1 MRGTNGLPAT
11 LQLKLLRSI
20 LEFMSRSGSSDS
32 AIRRSLTSCLSNL
45 GSDRIATSVS
55 TSRDCKYVGNGN
67 VSAEL
72 IRMWTR
78 DGRYIDR
85 DARPKALLLSTGR
98 CSLVSL
104 ISRLDPAVDPHA
116 IVNSMMAVGLIR
128 KLRNGR
134 YLPTADSV
142 KIDRL
147 HPLAVEHAAKSLI
160 RMVSTVYRNTD
171 TSRQAVPLI
180 ERYAY
185 VPDMSKAEAE
195 AFADFTRSQGMAYL
209 EAVDDWME
217 RRRVGRISVK
227 SGRTEQ
233 AGIAAGVH
241 LVAYLGDGLIKS
253 PSRRLEGGRAGK
265 LRKRPTPAREAR
277 V

>member
-1 MRGTNGLPAT
+1 MSGTKGLSAA
-11 LQLKLLRSI
+11 LQLKLLSSI

-32 AIRRSLTSCLSNL
+32 AIRRTLASCLNGL
-45 GSDRIATSVS
+45 GSDRNGKDVS
-55 TSRDCKYVGNGN
+55 TLRDCKYVGNGN

-72 IRMWTR
+72 IRIWTR

-85 DARPKALLLSTGR
+85 DARPKALCLSTGR
-98 CSLVSL
+98 YSLVSL
-104 ISRLDPAVDPHA
+104 ISRLDPAVDAHA
-116 IVNSMMAVGLIR
+116 TVNSMMAVGLIR

-160 RMVSTVYRNTD
+160 RMVATVCRNTD

-195 AFADFTRSQGMAYL
+195 AFAEFTRSQGMAYL

-217 RRRVGRISVK
+217 RRRVGRASVMR
-227 SGRTEQ
+227 GRSNQ
-233 AGIAAGVH
+233 NGITAGVH
-241 LVAYLGDGLIKS
+241 LVAYLGDGLSQS
-253 PSRRLEGGRAGK
+253 PATRQASGRAGK
-265 LRKRPTPAREAR
+265 LGKRPTPAREAR
-277 V
+277 A

>member
-1 MRGTNGLPAT
+1 MSGTNGLSSA

-20 LEFMSRSGSSDS
+20 LEFMSRSGLSES
-32 AIRRSLTSCLSNL
+32 AIRKALSSCLENL
-45 GSDRIATSVS
+45 GNEHNGHKASA
-55 TSRDCKYVGNGN
+55 SRECRYLGNGN

-85 DARPKALLLSTGR
+85 DARPKALCLSTGR
-98 CSLVSL
+98 SSLVSL
-104 ISRLDPAVDPHA
+104 ILRLDPTVDPHA
-116 IVNSMMAVGLIR
+116 TVNSMMAVGLIR

-147 HPLAVEHAAKSLI
+147 HPLAVEHVAKSLI
-160 RMVSTVYRNTD
+160 RMVATVCRNTD
-171 TSRQAVPLI
+171 MSRQAVPLI

-185 VPDMSKAEAE
+185 VPDMSKAEAK
-195 AFADFTRSQGMAYL
+195 AFAEFTRSQGMAYL

-217 RRRVGRISVK
+217 RRRVGRVTAE
-227 SGRTEQ
+227 SGRSDQ
-233 AGIAAGVH
+233 NGIAAGVH
-241 LVAYLGDGLIKS
+241 LVAYLGDGLIH
-253 PSRRLEGGRAGK
+253 SRPTRRVGGRAGRQQK
-265 LRKRPTPAREAR
+265 HPTPAREAR
-277 V
+277 A